1 MLRKRFTLGQGLR
14 RERLVGPK
22 LWSGEEGRR
31 MGKHKGP
38 PRAGPRRA
46 NGNER
51 ASPEARQ
58 SRSGTKNFLAGKSL
72 AVLGLDSVN
81 LCEGVGGRPSGLRAG
96 SEPTS

>member
-1 MLRKRFTLGQGLR
+1 
-14 RERLVGPK
+14 
-22 LWSGEEGRR
+22 

-46 NGNER
+46 NRNER